1 MKLKEKLENLLALY
15 DFSLK
20 SSLSQNF
27 LIDPKIVLRLAQ
39 EIEPEKEDLVLEIGC
54 GTGILTHHI
63 AKKAKKVWAVEI
75 DKELCSILRSQLK
88 NLGNLEVINEDI
100 TKLDLDK
107 LFYNKNNLKVVGNL
121 PYHITSWLLLYL
133 VRKKWWKM
141 MVFTIQ
147 REVAD
152 RLLSP
157 PGNKTRGALTVIVS
171 YYADIEKVIDIPPQA
186 FYPAPKVSSTVV
198 RIKSKKEDGAK
209 NEELFL
215 DTVRAGF
222 AARRKTL
229 LNCLTKELSLPRPLV
244 RNILAECEIPEKRRA
259 EQLEVEDFVKISNF
273 LFSSFKKNTT
283 PGEKRGEIFS

>member
-1 MKLKEKLENLLALY
+1 
-15 DFSLK
+15 
-20 SSLSQNF
+20 
-27 LIDPKIVLRLAQ
+27 
-39 EIEPEKEDLVLEIGC
+39 
-54 GTGILTHHI
+54 
-63 AKKAKKVWAVEI
+63 
-75 DKELCSILRSQLK
+75 
-88 NLGNLEVINEDI
+88 
-100 TKLDLDK
+100 
-107 LFYNKNNLKVVGNL
+107 
-121 PYHITSWLLLYL
+121 
-133 VRKKWWKM
+133 